1 MCCVFMCSCAGVAQA
16 MDSSSVVSSPSRPPL
31 AAVNLMAHRAVETL
45 RWLQPLAK
53 VTRVRSIMCEAA
65 SLSPNDLTQPPQQQQ
80 DMSTAAAT
88 ADGSSSSSRFEPV
101 QQQLWQLVQ
110 GLVPRLAPQNPR
122 PCRVMGQEGC
132 LARRL
137 LLLLPYVGPN
147 PADRQ
152 GLLLTEAVTVLLL
165 MLYDSHFKYDVTMH
179 LLDCYDWL
187 LQLVGDA
194 REEEGEALSAAMDRL
209 TVQLFI
215 SETVRKGFVWWSVG
229 FWRGVC

>member
-1 MCCVFMCSCAGVAQA
+1 MFMCSCAGVAQA
-16 MDSSSVVSSPSRPPL
+16 MDSSSVGSSPSRPPL

-53 VTRVRSIMCEAA
+53 VTRVRSIMCEAG
-65 SLSPNDLTQPPQQQQ
+65 SLSPNDLTQPQQQQ
-80 DMSTAAAT
+80 QQQQQEVSTAAAT
-88 ADGSSSSSRFEPV
+88 ADGSSSSSSGFESV
-101 QQQLWQLVQ
+101 RQQLWQLVQ

-122 PCRVMGQEGC
+122 PCRVTGQEGC

-165 MLYDSHFKYDVTMH
+165 MLYDSHFKYDVMMPCVTQSLH
-179 LLDCYDWL
+179 
-187 LQLVGDA
+187 
-194 REEEGEALSAAMDRL
+194 R
-209 TVQLFI
+209 TH
-215 SETVRKGFVWWSVG
+215 K
-229 FWRGVC
+229 